1 MAENEEQI
9 LTKEGK
15 RQLEQELHHLI
26 NEVRPEVIEELKAA
40 RAQGE

>member
-15 RQLEQELHHLI
+15 RQLFKRASILLI
-26 NEVRPEVIEELKAA
+26 SPSTSA
-40 RAQGE
+40 

>member
-15 RQLEQELHHLI
+15 RQLDKNYITSSMKFDQ
-26 NEVRPEVIEELKAA
+26 K
-40 RAQGE
+40 

>member
-26 NEVRPEVIEELKAA
+26 KELKLF
-40 RAQGE
+40 